1 MSLERVDGK
10 GDGLD
15 GDRIGAVLLDASA
28 EQLDREA
35 TLPKEVEVGLGE
47 VTDAGDG
54 QVMGAGHVERRGGGD
69 DGLVHDVDAV
79 DVGRGVALGIAE
91 LLGLGQDVG
100 ELGSVLEHLVDDVV
114 GGAVHDALEGGYL
127 VDAAG
132 LLDAGDPGDAA
143 ADRGLDEEAHAVI
156 ERSLGELGEV
166 RGNNGLVG
174 GDDVLTRGEGTHD
187 EGVRRLDSAHALDD
201 EVDVGVRH
209 DLVVI
214 GSHAGIT
221 QAVGKLQNASDL
233 DGAHAVA
240 DNLVD
245 ATADRAVAEK
255 GDFHERR
262 VQSFESVSIARGLVR
277 CRYDYS
283 EYPR

>member
-1 MSLERVDGK
+1 MLARGK
-10 GDGLD
+10 C
-15 GDRIGAVLLDASA
+15 A
-28 EQLDREA
+28 
-35 TLPKEVEVGLGE
+35 
-47 VTDAGDG
+47 
-54 QVMGAGHVERRGGGD
+54 
-69 DGLVHDVDAV
+69 
-79 DVGRGVALGIAE
+79 
-91 LLGLGQDVG
+91 
-100 ELGSVLEHLVDDVV
+100 
-114 GGAVHDALEGGYL
+114 
-127 VDAAG
+127 
-132 LLDAGDPGDAA
+132 
-143 ADRGLDEEAHAVI
+143 
-156 ERSLGELGEV
+156 
-166 RGNNGLVG
+166 
-174 GDDVLTRGEGTHD
+174 HD

-221 QAVGKLQNASDL
+221 QAVGKLQNTSDL

-240 DNLVD
+240 DDLVD